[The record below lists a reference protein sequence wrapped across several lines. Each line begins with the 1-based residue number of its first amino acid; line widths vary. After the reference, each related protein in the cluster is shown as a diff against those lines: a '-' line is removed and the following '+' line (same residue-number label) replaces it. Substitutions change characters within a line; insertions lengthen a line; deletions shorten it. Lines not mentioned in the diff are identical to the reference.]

1 MPISE
6 RPAILTREERAA
18 VYNAKKERRAERER
32 VLREGR
38 QAKELEEGDGG
49 FEERREREREGRVT
63 GGRTQGVRERA
74 LGSEVKAGR
83 IRGRLDTKGM
93 DAGEVERKME
103 QARI

>member
-6 RPAILTREERAA
+6 RPAILTRVERAA

-49 FEERREREREGRVT
+49 FEERREREREGKVT

-74 LGSEVKAGR
+74 LGSGARAER
-83 IRGRLDTKGM
+83 IRGRLDTRGV

-103 QARI
+103 QVRI